1 MKHTLLI
8 GMSVLLSL
16 TFSSCKDDA
25 CDCNGQLIGMWEAD
39 VFMSLESVGYPK
51 DDNYSPL
58 IEFKSDGSYDLLL
71 DVNACGGEYSLSVN
85 DSISISS
92 PGCTKICCDSEF
104 SVKLSTMLP
113 QVSTYTITGDELQL
127 SVSGWGWIALNRIS
141 E

>member
-8 GMSVLLSL
+8 VLSFLAAAIL
-16 TFSSCKDDA
+16 SSCKDDE
-25 CDCNGQLIGMWEAD
+25 CDCNGQIVGTWEAD
-39 VFMSLESVGYPK
+39 VFISVESAGYPK
-51 DDNYSPL
+51 DDNYSPAV
-58 IEFKSDGSYDLLL
+58 EFKSDGSYDLIL

-113 QVSTYTITGDELQL
+113 QVSSYVIDGDELRL
-127 SVSGWGWIALNRIS
+127 SVDGWGWIELYRIS